1 MFRKGIALVV
11 MLLFVGM
18 SIVPSTE
25 SNGELS
31 ISICSDEPFG
41 IRTVPDSSHTKNFYN
56 LKECSAGRKIAYAY
70 CCYSPFYEGPL
81 WFYLDD
87 GPEFDFK
94 YLQDTASGAFLSGG
108 TWANEERWIACEYYT
123 GALWKIDPENG
134 DMESIGGG
142 GTGLNGLAYN
152 PVNEKLYGASS
163 NGSTGGLWLIDI
175 ETGEQEYVGDFV
187 NSVWMIAIAFDADGV
202 LYGWDINPDYL
213 YTIDTDTGEATAVGP
228 LSIDLNYAQDGAF
241 EFEDD
246 ILYLAACTTD
256 GYQALYIC
264 DEDTGE
270 CTLVGLFPL
279 YIGAFAIPY
288 GGQLPIK
295 PYISGPQYGRPGL
308 PNKFY
313 VDKEENTWYVWNWG
327 DGNYSSSPSHKWA
340 KLGTYNVSVN
350 ARNIYGA
357 IDSDPINIKIED
369 FRFNK
374 ALVFGRIHDV
384 DIIGNLTMIKADSLL
399 YLGKPDLIRWYHSGE
414 RIIISET
421 LFGRIKSDFVIGF
434 FNVDVIG

>member
-1 MFRKGIALVV
+1 MKKRILKKSLVISI
-11 MLLFVGM
+11 MLLFIL
-18 SIVPSTE
+18 SIIPSTE
-25 SNGELS
+25 SNELS
-31 ISICSDEPFG
+31 TSICSDEPFG
-41 IRTVPDSSHTKNFYN
+41 IRIPDSSHTKNFYN
-56 LKECSAGRKIAYAY
+56 LKECSAGRKIAYGY
-70 CCYSPFYEGPL
+70 CSYSSDPWEMGPW
-81 WFYLDD
+81 WFYLD

-94 YLQDTASGAFLSGG
+94 YHPGCLPGAFLTGS
-108 TWANEERWIACEYYT
+108 TYTNEERWIACEYYT
-123 GALWKIDPENG
+123 GALWEIDPESC

-152 PVNEKLYGASS
+152 PVDNVLYGASRS
-163 NGSTGGLWLIDI
+163 GLWLIDL

-187 NSVWMIAIAFDADGV
+187 NSVWMVAIAFDADGV
-202 LYGWDINPDYL
+202 LYGWDINTDYL
-213 YTIDTDTGEATAVGP
+213 YTIDLDAGEATEVGP
-228 LSIDLNYAQDGAF
+228 LGIDLNHGQDGAF

-246 ILYLAACTTD
+246 ILYLAAYTND
-256 GYQALYIC
+256 SHSLYKC

-270 CTLVGLFPL
+270 CTLVGPFLVNLPT
-279 YIGAFAIPY
+279 FAIPY

-295 PYISGPQYGRPGL
+295 PYISGPRYGRPGL
-308 PNKFY
+308 PNIFH
-313 VDKEENTWYVWNWG
+313 VDKEENTNYVWNWG
-327 DGNYSSSPSHKWA
+327 NGNYSSSPSHKWA

-350 ARNIYGA
+350 ARNLYGA

-384 DIIGNLTMIKADSLL
+384 DIIENLTMIKADSLL
-399 YLGKPDLIRWYHSGE
+399 YLGKPDLIKWYHSGE

-421 LFGRIKSDFVIGF
+421 LFGRIKSDSVIGF